1 MVKQK
6 NSGKTRCEQGEIG
19 DKIGEKNSNCN
30 TDAQRR
36 TTITPETAY
45 GECSERLTAFGGLLA
60 LVKFLDLIGF
70 EKAFGEHYVHPNRT
84 PKLGGY
90 RMVMGMLMLLFIG
103 FQRLGHFAY
112 VRTDSMVC
120 GILRVRVL
128 PAVSTFW
135 RYLTSLGIIQSASLL
150 RLSAALRVS
159 VWVLCDYAPRRVTVN
174 IDTTVATVYG
184 AIEGSRK
191 GHNPKHRGK
200 KGLRPV
206 LCFLEETREYLCGT
220 QRRGETIRNK
230 EVARQIRQFRKQLP
244 ESVRDVHVR
253 GDGEFIGWE
262 SVKACLDEGFVFTF
276 GNKRCDPSFPEN
288 GWYRHGDYEYNECS
302 YQPMGW
308 EKPCRFVV
316 MRIRKDQLGD
326 RQLKLLDSE
335 NYVYRVF
342 VTNKTGRP
350 HRVIADYD
358 QWADAE
364 NLIGEAQREGVLAIP
379 SRRFHAHHAYFQVV
393 MLAYNLWRWMKML
406 AGHAERQKQQGSE
419 VPAARR
425 ITMPDH
431 TLRIARLKMLFVA
444 AKIRSHGN
452 RDEVRYSMHD
462 QRSAGLIDFLNY
474 LGRRRKEV
482 RAAA

>member
-191 GHNPKHRGK
+191 GHQPKASRQERATPGA
-200 KGLRPV
+200 V
-206 LCFLEETREYLCGT
+206 L
-220 QRRGETIRNK
+220 
-230 EVARQIRQFRKQLP
+230 
-244 ESVRDVHVR
+244 S
-253 GDGEFIGWE
+253 
-262 SVKACLDEGFVFTF
+262 
-276 GNKRCDPSFPEN
+276 
-288 GWYRHGDYEYNECS
+288 
-302 YQPMGW
+302 
-308 EKPCRFVV
+308 
-316 MRIRKDQLGD
+316 
-326 RQLKLLDSE
+326 
-335 NYVYRVF
+335 
-342 VTNKTGRP
+342 
-350 HRVIADYD
+350 
-358 QWADAE
+358 
-364 NLIGEAQREGVLAIP
+364 
-379 SRRFHAHHAYFQVV
+379 
-393 MLAYNLWRWMKML
+393 
-406 AGHAERQKQQGSE
+406 
-419 VPAARR
+419 
-425 ITMPDH
+425 
-431 TLRIARLKMLFVA
+431 
-444 AKIRSHGN
+444 
-452 RDEVRYSMHD
+452 
-462 QRSAGLIDFLNY
+462 
-474 LGRRRKEV
+474 
-482 RAAA
+482 